1 MGFDASARVND
12 GGERRGSRGGRAHP
26 GHDGDEEE
34 EEGFP
39 MACHVGFWEL
49 DADGE
54 DSDGEDD
61 AGELEGDRVGD
72 LFAAVAPASRV
83 EYARTVWS

>member
-1 MGFDASARVND
+1 
-12 GGERRGSRGGRAHP
+12 
-26 GHDGDEEE
+26 
-34 EEGFP
+34 